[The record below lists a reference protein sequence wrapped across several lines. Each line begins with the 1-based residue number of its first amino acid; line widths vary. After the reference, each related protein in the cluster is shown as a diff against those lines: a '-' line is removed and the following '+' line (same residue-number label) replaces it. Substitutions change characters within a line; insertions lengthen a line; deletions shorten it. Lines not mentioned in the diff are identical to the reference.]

1 MVVASVVVTNGA
13 VAAMWAV
20 GAVTVKASTMFD
32 LIQPTDANTAS
43 IIHLIVIMIPTI
55 CCMLETLLSARTNR
69 TGPSRWYFSTM
80 MFLWGCQELGLED
93 RDQH

>member
-55 CCMLETLLSARTNR
+55 CCMLETLLSARTEPNR
-69 TGPSRWYFSTM
+69 TFEMVLFNDDVFVGMSRI
-80 MFLWGCQELGLED
+80 GA
-93 RDQH
+93 